1 MLVIGWTTRDR
12 NIRIRLTAGDVEYAI
27 GETDK
32 EPIFDT
38 IRWRFDGMRTRESGL
53 VSSIRGGNLEL
64 KPPGA
69 SVELELLVTGPVASL
84 WLGGQYAGS
93 YHTIDSAPIEGHIG
107 FGTSRGSVA
116 IAPAV
121 VTRLDR
127 EPVAILD
134 LVRGTGP
141 ELARAQNVGVFF
153 AKDFEVPSNG
163 ALVLWVPALSKSGS
177 VQEGNEDADE
187 REIARFKRSAGKLLD
202 RMSRNSVSQ
211 PLVLAL
217 PERYDGKFS

>member
-1 MLVIGWTTRDR
+1 
-12 NIRIRLTAGDVEYAI
+12 
-27 GETDK
+27 
-32 EPIFDT
+32 
-38 IRWRFDGMRTRESGL
+38 
-53 VSSIRGGNLEL
+53 
-64 KPPGA
+64 
-69 SVELELLVTGPVASL
+69 
-84 WLGGQYAGS
+84 
-93 YHTIDSAPIEGHIG
+93 
-107 FGTSRGSVA
+107 
-116 IAPAV
+116 
-121 VTRLDR
+121 
-127 EPVAILD
+127 AILD

-217 PERYDGKFS
+217 PERYDGKFSEEELLAELEDRRPEAGLAPRIVYHRFTDPEPLEGEDPDEHAFDGLDGGRRWLLFVDGFSVARLCQPFTSAGAISQEVFDHWLTVFRDHGRPAERVLPDVIREVPEDDEDAGEDD